1 MADDELGISED
12 DVDELSELFHLASN
26 FVRSSTNSFNQEQLL
41 YLYAR
46 FKQANDGPCFVSKPG
61 MFDFQGKKKW
71 EAWKSLENK
80 TREEAMKEYISKVTL
95 TVPDWNLQFD
105 RRQAGD
111 GWVGVSTM
119 SNTDTVIEDRNKTAF
134 DWCKD
139 GDTKH
144 LLHYLKTTK
153 TNVNK
158 QDENGMTILH
168 WTCDRGNIEMLDA
181 LLGLKADPNIQDND
195 GQSPLHYAVSCEH
208 QDIVERLLKT
218 SINLKLQDVD
228 GLTITDIE
236 TTPEIKHLL
245 EQYVT

>member
-80 TREEAMKEYISKVTL
+80 TREEAMKEYTSKVTL

-158 QDENGMTILH
+158 QDENGMTLLH
-168 WTCDRGNIEMLDA
+168 WTCDR
-181 LLGLKADPNIQDND
+181 
-195 GQSPLHYAVSCEH
+195 AVSCEH

-236 TTPEIKHLL
+236 TTPGIKHLL

>member
-80 TREEAMKEYISKVTL
+80 TREEAMKEYTSKVTL
-95 TVPDWNLQFD
+95 TVPDWNLFD

-158 QDENGMTILH
+158 QDEN
-168 WTCDRGNIEMLDA
+168 
-181 LLGLKADPNIQDND
+181 DND